1 MASEKAAKNH
11 IENIN
16 LLLSDAHYEI
26 SKKLPED
33 WKKKIQSNPQ
43 ASMELEQLVEV
54 EEEMRKKIFSELNTK
69 LDEIIKLEREDQR
82 LNEEIGK
89 YPNEI
94 EQRVTSNFIGM
105 LKKLNDRHK

>member
-1 MASEKAAKNH
+1 MASEKAARNH

-33 WKKKIQSNPQ
+33 WKKKNQSDPQ

-69 LDEIIKLEREDQR
+69 LDEIIKLERENQR
-82 LNEEIGK
+82 LNEEIDK
-89 YPNEI
+89 YPKEIVKRVESNCIGIIKVLNE
-94 EQRVTSNFIGM
+94 R
-105 LKKLNDRHK
+105 K